1 MSDGYKNTNWKWVES
16 GDVLDIR
23 DGTHDSPSRS
33 DTGFPLITSKNLVSG
48 RIAFDDAYF
57 ISKKDHE
64 AIKKRSGVQKGD
76 ILMPMIGTI
85 GNPVLVET
93 DHEFSIK
100 NVALFRRD
108 GSSYDERFL
117 LHLLRSQLITAQLNV
132 SKRGGTQK
140 FVSLG
145 MLRSLKLPLPP
156 IAEQRRIAT
165 ILDKADAIRRKRRQA
180 IDLMNDF
187 LRSVFLE
194 MFGDKAKGR
203 KEWQE
208 VKLKDLLTFLTSGSR
223 GWAKYYVPV
232 GDTFLRIQNVG
243 NNKLMI
249 DDVAFVNAPVGAEA
263 ERTRVKAGD
272 ILLSITADLGR
283 TAVIPKGLGTAYI
296 NQHLS
301 ILRIQGAEPIY
312 VSAFLASEEGQRQI
326 RRLDRVG
333 VKSGLNFDDI
343 RSLKILLPPH
353 ELQTSYIR
361 IYRKVC
367 DMESSLAASDSEIDA
382 MRNALTYQL
391 FHSQV
396 T

>member
-1 MSDGYKNTNWKWVES
+1 MSTESIPLGELVEIV
-16 GDVLDIR
+16 GG
-23 DGTHDSPSRS
+23 GTPSRGIPEYWNGGIPWATVK
-33 DTGFPLITSKNLVSG
+33 DMTSVELSETQE
-48 RIAFDDAYF
+48 F
-57 ISKKDHE
+57 ISEKGVSTSATRIVPAGSVIMATRMGLGKV
-64 AIKKRSGVQKGD
+64 AINKIDLAINQDLK
-76 ILMPMIGTI
+76 
-85 GNPVLVET
+85 
-93 DHEFSIK
+93 
-100 NVALFRRD
+100 ALKCNGKLD
-108 GSSYDERFL
+108 PKFL
-117 LHLLRSQLITAQLNV
+117 LYFLQSKAGYLESQGKGATVKGIKLDLV
-132 SKRGGTQK
+132 K
-140 FVSLG
+140 SLPVPR
-145 MLRSLKLPLPP
+145 LSLP
-156 IAEQRRIAT
+156 EQRRIAT

-249 DDVAFVNAPVGAEA
+249 DDVAFINAPVGAEA

>member
-1 MSDGYKNTNWKWVES
+1 MSTESIPLGELVEIV
-16 GDVLDIR
+16 GG
-23 DGTHDSPSRS
+23 GTPSRGIPEYWNGGIPWATVK
-33 DTGFPLITSKNLVSG
+33 DMTSVELSETQE
-48 RIAFDDAYF
+48 F
-57 ISKKDHE
+57 ISEKGVSTSATRIVPAGSVIMATRMGLGKV
-64 AIKKRSGVQKGD
+64 AINKIDLAINQDLK
-76 ILMPMIGTI
+76 
-85 GNPVLVET
+85 
-93 DHEFSIK
+93 
-100 NVALFRRD
+100 ALKCNGKLD
-108 GSSYDERFL
+108 PKFL
-117 LHLLRSQLITAQLNV
+117 LYFLQSKAGYLESQGKGATVKGIKLDLV
-132 SKRGGTQK
+132 K
-140 FVSLG
+140 SLPVPR
-145 MLRSLKLPLPP
+145 LSLP
-156 IAEQRRIAT
+156 EQRRIAT

-249 DDVAFVNAPVGAEA
+249 DDVAFINAPVGAEA

-283 TAVIPKGLGTAYI
+283 TAVIPEGLGTAYI

-312 VSAFLASEEGQRQI
+312 VSAFLASEDGQRQI

-367 DMESSLAASDSEIDA
+367 DMESSLAASDSEIDT